1 MSSSHQLAAI
11 MFTDIVGYTAMMQQD
26 EKKTVALIKHYN
38 TTLEKSVSQYNGQV
52 LNYYGDGSLCIFPS
66 ANDAVNCAIEIQKEL
81 KTDPTVPLRIG
92 LHIGEVFFENGKAL
106 GDGVNIASRIQSLG
120 LENTI
125 LISGEIND
133 KIKNNASITSTSL
146 GHFDFKNVDHS
157 MEVFALTNDGLFVP
171 QRKKLEG
178 KLKQKNTKKRKVIIV
193 IALGLLA
200 VGALII
206 YTNNYSKKDVSA
218 NNKFIAVLPFVNMSN
233 DKNQEYFSDGL
244 SEELLNLLSR
254 VSELKVIGRTSSF
267 SFKGKDEDLRIIGEK
282 LGVGNILEGSVQR
295 DGNKIRVTAQLIR
308 TADGSQLWSEKY
320 DRDMEGIFKIQ
331 DEIATAVVKQLKM
344 KLLDVP
350 INASSQTNIEVY
362 NLILQG
368 NYFAGK
374 RDKDNMAKALDYYL
388 NALAI
393 DSLNARCWAAV
404 AKCYNV
410 QASWSWIDQR
420 QGFEKSRESATK
432 AIALDSKQAEGH
444 WVLGAVKYYE
454 FDWHGAEAEIQIALD
469 LERENTD
476 ALRAMGNLY
485 RTVGRY
491 DEAIRLFKESI
502 TIDPVQ
508 AISYFNYGQLLYTAH
523 RLEEA
528 IVAFKKVLGLNPQ
541 FPRAHIFLGE
551 TYLAQGKPEM
561 ALAEMTQE
569 ADEAWKTFGLILA
582 YQALGR
588 KKESDG
594 LLSDYITKSPRN
606 WYQKAEIYSFS
617 GQKDRA
623 FECLE
628 KAYKAMEPRL
638 TYLKND
644 PLLKNLEGDLRL
656 KTFLKKMNLPVD

>member
-1 MSSSHQLAAI
+1 MTVIIVKFGSNLDFMSSSHQLAAI

-38 TTLEKSVSQYNGQV
+38 TALEKSVSQYNGQV
-52 LNYYGDGSLCIFPS
+52 LNYYGDGSLSIFPS

-81 KTDPTVPLRIG
+81 RTDPTVPLRIG

-178 KLKQKNTKKRKVIIV
+178 KLKQKNTKKRNVIIA
-193 IALGLLA
+193 IALVLVA
-200 VGALII
+200 VGVLIM
-206 YTNNYSKKDVSA
+206 YTNIYSKKDISA

-308 TADGSQLWSEKY
+308 TTDGSQLWSERY
-320 DRDMEGIFKIQ
+320 DRDLEGIFKFQ

-350 INASSQTNIEVY
+350 TNVSSQTNIEVY

-388 NALAI
+388 NALAL

-444 WVLGAVKYYE
+444 WVLGAVKFYE
-454 FDWHGAEAEIQIALD
+454 FDWQGAEAEIQIALD
-469 LERENTD
+469 LERENAD

-485 RTVGRY
+485 RAVGRY
-491 DEAIRLFKESI
+491 DEAISLFKESI

-508 AISYFNYGQLLYTAH
+508 AISYFNFGQLLYTAN

-528 IVAFKKVLGLNPQ
+528 IAAYKKVLGLNPQ

-551 TYLAQGKPEM
+551 AYLVQGKPEK

-588 KKESDG
+588 KKGSDG
-594 LLSDYITKSPRN
+594 LLSVRY
-606 WYQKAEIYSFS
+606 
-617 GQKDRA
+617 
-623 FECLE
+623 
-628 KAYKAMEPRL
+628 RL
-638 TYLKND
+638 
-644 PLLKNLEGDLRL
+644 
-656 KTFLKKMNLPVD
+656 